1 MEREEKSINM
11 HNALKTTILLGLMT
25 GLVVAA
31 GYGIA
36 GQDGMWFALIF
47 AAIMNFGAYWFSDK
61 FALAAYHAR
70 ELEEKEAPG
79 VHAIVADLAQRAGIP
94 KPRVFLTDLPVPNAF
109 ATGRNPNKAVVAVTR
124 GLLQA
129 LDERQLRAVIAHELG
144 HIKNRD
150 ILLSSIAATLA
161 GAISS
166 LAQMAMWSGALFGG
180 SRDREGGNVIGMLV
194 MIILTPIVASMIH
207 MAVSRSREFHA
218 DETGAKITGAP
229 QDLASALRVLEAYA
243 TRHPLHGQPKHEATA
258 HLFIVNP
265 FAPSLLARLFST
277 HPSTEERVAKLMAM
291 NPSIH

>member
-1 MEREEKSINM
+1 MQ
-11 HNALKTTILLGLMT
+11 NALKTTLLLSLLT
-25 GLVVAA
+25 ALVLVA
-31 GYGIA
+31 GYQLGGESGMVIA
-36 GQDGMWFALIF
+36 LGF
-47 AAIMNFGAYWFSDK
+47 AAVMNFGAYWFSDK

-70 ELEEKEAPG
+70 EVPEEQNPAL
-79 VHAIVADLAQRAGIP
+79 HRMVADLAARAGIP
-94 KPRVFLTDLPVPNAF
+94 KPRIFMTDLPVPNAF
-109 ATGRNPNKAVVAVTR
+109 ATGRNPKHAVVAVTQ

-129 LDERQLRAVIAHELG
+129 LDERQLRAVLAHELG

-180 SRDREGGNVIGMLV
+180 GRDREGGNPIGLLV
-194 MIILTPIVASMIH
+194 MLILTPIVAGMIH

-218 DETGAKITGAP
+218 DETGARITGAP
-229 QDLASALRVLEAYA
+229 QDLASALRTLEAYA

-265 FAPSLLARLFST
+265 FAPSMLARLFST
-277 HPSTEERVAKLMAM
+277 HPSTEERVEKLMGM
-291 NPSIH
+291 NMGVR